1 MDIPNRKFKIMRM
14 LTNHQAFKLQNV
26 PEHIKVQ
33 LETEKAQI
41 IKQLSKHFENTDQ
54 FINILM
60 QVYWRWG
67 NLYTVNFATTITLL
81 IEANTED
88 KMIQARQQQR
98 MIEYAEA
105 LPEVK
110 NMKRK
115 EMESLELAMS
125 DLLNPVTDLSAMIKE
140 LDVKKSKK
148 SKIS

>member
-1 MDIPNRKFKIMRM
+1 MDISNRKFKIMRM
-14 LTNHQAFKLQNV
+14 LTHHQAFKLQNV

-41 IKQLSKHFENTDQ
+41 VKQLAKHFENTDQ

-67 NLYTVNFATTITLL
+67 NLYTVNFATTVTLL

-140 LDVKKSKK
+140 LNVKKSKK

>member
-1 MDIPNRKFKIMRM
+1 
-14 LTNHQAFKLQNV
+14 
-26 PEHIKVQ
+26 
-33 LETEKAQI
+33 
-41 IKQLSKHFENTDQ
+41 
-54 FINILM
+54 
-60 QVYWRWG
+60 
-67 NLYTVNFATTITLL
+67 
-81 IEANTED
+81 
-88 KMIQARQQQR
+88 MIQARQQQR

-140 LDVKKSKK
+140 LNVKKSKK

>member
-14 LTNHQAFKLQNV
+14 LRNHQAFKLQNV

-33 LETEKAQI
+33 LEIERAQI
-41 IKQLSKHFENTDQ
+41 VKQLADHFENTDQ

-67 NLYTVNFATTITLL
+67 NLYTVNFATTVTLL
-81 IEANTED
+81 IQANTED
-88 KMIQARQQQR
+88 KMIQARQQQH

-105 LPEVK
+105 LPEIK
-110 NMKRK
+110 KMKRK

-140 LDVKKSKK
+140 LNVKKSKK